1 MSDVT
6 LGDLTLSAGKSV
18 SDLKWIAIWC
28 RRYSVNFNHIAV
40 PANFASPAE
49 HNIGQLSGSY
59 GLSATSVVIVN
70 DQKLRF
76 EGLQY
81 DGSCSGARFWAG
93 TGSTPSSSGHFVR
106 NEHNSDDPLVAYSGD
121 SDIELI
127 LPDGESVFEIGYIGV
142 WCQGADVGHVDIPAQ
157 SQLNIPAR
165 LLPVP

>member
-1 MSDVT
+1 MPKQKVPKPGVHHSENKRNKRFC
-6 LGDLTLSAGKSV
+6 LQ
-18 SDLKWIAIWC
+18 
-28 RRYSVNFNHIAV
+28 VNFNHIAV

-76 EGLQY
+76 EGL
-81 DGSCSGARFWAG
+81 
-93 TGSTPSSSGHFVR
+93 H
-106 NEHNSDDPLVAYSGD
+106 DPLVAYSGD